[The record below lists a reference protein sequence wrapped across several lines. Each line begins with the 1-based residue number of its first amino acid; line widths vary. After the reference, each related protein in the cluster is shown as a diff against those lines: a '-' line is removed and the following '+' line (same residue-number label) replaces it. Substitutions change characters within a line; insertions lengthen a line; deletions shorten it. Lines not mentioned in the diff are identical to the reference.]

1 MGSGLRVA
9 QRCRSAQAGDV
20 ADLMR
25 TGESGDQAVLLG
37 SSSRSRSHGWIP
49 MAADG
54 SVDRWRRFFACRI
67 HRKRAPLGFLVLA
80 LRCQNSLPSAGCLA
94 ALALCARLAASAV
107 FRRSGRYGHRNLAQA
122 PEHVGSNQQGRGRGC
137 ASGIGCLRQ
146 HHCRLSSDV
155 NWFRLG
161 AFFLLARPTLT
172 LLTGDFVPG
181 FQDYPE
187 RAGP

>member
-1 MGSGLRVA
+1 MLPISREPVKAAIRRSFSARAVAPGRTAGYLWPPTARSTAGEDFSLAGS
-9 QRCRSAQAGDV
+9 
-20 ADLMR
+20 
-25 TGESGDQAVLLG
+25 
-37 SSSRSRSHGWIP
+37 I
-49 MAADG
+49 
-54 SVDRWRRFFACRI
+54 
-67 HRKRAPLGFLVLA
+67 RKRAPLGFLVLA

-94 ALALCARLAASAV
+94 ALALCARLAASAL
-107 FRRSGRYGHRNLAQA
+107 FRRSGRYGHRNQAQA

-181 FQDYPE
+181 FQDCPE